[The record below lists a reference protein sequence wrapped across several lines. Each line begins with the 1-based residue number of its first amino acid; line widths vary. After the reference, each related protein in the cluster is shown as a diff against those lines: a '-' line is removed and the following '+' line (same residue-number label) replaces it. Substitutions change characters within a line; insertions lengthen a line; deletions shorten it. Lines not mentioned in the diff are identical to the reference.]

1 MSAKPFAL
9 SKEERLCSRKI
20 IETIFE
26 TGKVVKL
33 HPFKLLWICNST
45 DSVSPARVAFAV
57 SKRNFKQA
65 VKRNLIKRRI
75 REAYR
80 KNKALLYEPLL
91 EKKISC
97 SLIIIYF
104 HNEIL
109 NYAEIETLL
118 VKAIQK
124 IISAIETGDKLG
136 SD

>member
-9 SKEERLCSRKI
+9 KKEERLCSRKI

-26 TGKVVKL
+26 EGKLVAL
-33 HPFKLLWICNST
+33 HPFKILWICNPSESNPT
-45 DSVSPARVAFAV
+45 VQVAFAV

-65 VKRNLIKRRI
+65 VKRNLVKRRV

-80 KNKALLYEPLL
+80 KNKALLYEPLR

-97 SLIIIYF
+97 SLIFIYF

-109 NYAEIETLL
+109 NYREIETLL

-124 IISAIETGDKLG
+124 LLPAIEKGDKRIT
-136 SD
+136 D

>member
-9 SKEERLCSRKI
+9 TKEERLCSRKL

-26 TGKVVKL
+26 EGKVVTL
-33 HPFKLLWICNST
+33 HPFKLLWICKAAESGP
-45 DSVSPARVAFAV
+45 PAQVAFAV

-65 VKRNLIKRRI
+65 VKRNLVKRRV
-75 REAYR
+75 REVYR
-80 KNKALLYEPLL
+80 KHKTLLYEPLL

-97 SLIIIYF
+97 SLIIIYY

-109 NYAEIETLL
+109 NYREIETLL

-124 IISAIETGDKLG
+124 LLPAIEKGDKRT

>member
-9 SKEERLCSRKI
+9 TKEERLCSRKI
-20 IETIFE
+20 IEIVFE
-26 TGKVVKL
+26 EGKVVTL
-33 HPFKLLWICNST
+33 HPFKLLWICSAAE
-45 DSVSPARVAFAV
+45 SVFPAQVAFAV

-65 VKRNLIKRRI
+65 VKRNLVKRRI

-80 KNKALLYEPLL
+80 KNKALLYESLL
-91 EKKISC
+91 EKKIRC
-97 SLIIIYF
+97 SLIIIYY

-109 NYAEIETLL
+109 NYREIETLL

-124 IISAIETGDKLG
+124 LLPAIEKGDKRD